1 MSDIDEARNAL
12 WESGE
17 LGASPEH
24 ARVAKGASAR
34 LDAATNMRLVTMR
47 LPNAL
52 VDTLKDIASHHGVG
66 YQPMVRDLLTRFA
79 VSELRAIRREQED
92 SLAEFQQS
100 GATSAIDAFFERE
113 KKFA

>member
-1 MSDIDEARNAL
+1 MNEIDEARNEL
-12 WESGE
+12 WETGA

-66 YQPMVRDLLTRFA
+66 YQPMVRDLLMRFA

-92 SLAEFQQS
+92 SLMEFQQS
-100 GATSAIDAFFERE
+100 GATSAVDAFLERE
-113 KKFA
+113 KKVA